1 MIRMVRPVVAAAV
14 VIPAW
19 QLLVGGT
26 GVPRFI
32 LPDPVRVAAA
42 LYERAG
48 IIGYHAMFTVS
59 EILGGLGLGI
69 VLGPVTALTLS
80 FFPPPRRW
88 LMPVLVFSQAIPVF
102 ALAPLLVLWMGYGM
116 T

>member
-1 MIRMVRPVVAAAV
+1 MMRVVRPAITAAV
-14 VIPAW
+14 LIAAW
-19 QLLVGGT
+19 QVLIWVT

-48 IIGYHAMFTVS
+48 IIGYHALFTVA

-69 VLGPVTALTLS
+69 VLGAVTALTLS
-80 FFPPPRRW
+80 YFRPARRW

-102 ALAPLLVLWMGYGM
+102 ALAPLLVLWMG
-116 T
+116 